1 MIDVNEL
8 RSGVTFELDGNL
20 YKVLEYSHHKPGRG
34 KATIRTKIRDMRSGS
49 ILEKT
54 FNSSDRV
61 EDVQLDY
68 RQAQF
73 LYREGDLYTFM
84 DNETYEQ
91 PSLSAEVLGTATDF
105 LIEGT
110 SAKLTFYGIEP
121 IDVELPTAVDL
132 EVTEAETALKGDTAT
147 GATKLVTTETGLKV
161 QVPLFVE
168 AGNKIRVDT
177 RSGEYVTRA

>member
-110 SAKLTFYGIEP
+110 SAKLTFYGSEP